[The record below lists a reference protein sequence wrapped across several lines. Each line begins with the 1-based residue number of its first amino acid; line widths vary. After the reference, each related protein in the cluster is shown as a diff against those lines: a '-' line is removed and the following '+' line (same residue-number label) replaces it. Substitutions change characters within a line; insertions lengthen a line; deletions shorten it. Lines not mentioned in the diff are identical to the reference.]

1 MSRSYTYFYNSE
13 TAIALLCI
21 APLCLGK
28 TSRFLRQTSAFFLEK
43 SPLFFGKSPLFL
55 EKSGL
60 FLEKSGLF
68 LRWSLA
74 FDAYW
79 LAEDFNL
86 WLYEK
91 GQTAIAV
98 QPNCWG
104 EKRGQRTQKSVY
116 REKRVQRKY
125 RGLKVVKSREPF
137 SNWVLLSVFVPECV
151 KMD

>member
-1 MSRSYTYFYNSE
+1 MNRDYTYFYNSE

-21 APLCLGK
+21 APLCFGK
-28 TSRFLRQTSAFFLEK
+28 TSRFLGQTSAFFLEK

-60 FLEKSGLF
+60 FLEKCGLF

-98 QPNCWG
+98 QPNCRG
-104 EKRGQRTQKSVY
+104 EKRGQENT
-116 REKRVQRKY
+116 EKRVQRKACTEK
-125 RGLKVVKSREPF
+125 RLGFKGDEIPRAFLKLGVVVRVCP
-137 SNWVLLSVFVPECV
+137 
-151 KMD
+151 

>member
-1 MSRSYTYFYNSE
+1 MNREYTYFYNSE

-21 APLCLGK
+21 APLCFGK

-43 SPLFFGKSPLFL
+43 SPLFFGKSPFFL
-55 EKSGL
+55 EKSPLFLRKCPL

-104 EKRGQRTQKSVY
+104 EKRGQENT
-116 REKRVQRKY
+116 EKRVQRKACTEK
-125 RGLKVVKSREPF
+125 RLGFKGDEIP
-137 SNWVLLSVFVPECV
+137 
-151 KMD
+151 